1 MRVQKKT
8 KQKFLG
14 DGNGKLNEMY
24 EELVMEKEK
33 RRKMEENL
41 SDEKDFLMVINS
53 RWMCTVD
60 YNRHPLHVTS
70 APSLFTFR
78 KRLKL
83 HLFPL
88 SYPGLVL

>member
-53 RWMCTVD
+53 R
-60 YNRHPLHVTS
+60 
-70 APSLFTFR
+70 
-78 KRLKL
+78 
-83 HLFPL
+83 
-88 SYPGLVL
+88 